1 MYFQPISHF
10 TSLHGAD
17 VATHS
22 FPALNHSSR
31 NPMHVCILLTGWW
44 MGQVSGKVGW
54 VPPSYLKKVDKGD
67 STEGESD
74 SDDEYL
80 GPPGCK
86 LVHVSSSDMCSV

>member
-1 MYFQPISHF
+1 
-10 TSLHGAD
+10 
-17 VATHS
+17 
-22 FPALNHSSR
+22 
-31 NPMHVCILLTGWW
+31 

-80 GPPGCK
+80 GHPGCK
-86 LVHVSSSDMCSV
+86 LVHVGSSDMYSV